1 MKTFLKYSLLVLALS
16 LTVVPSAFGGPH
28 SPPPP
33 PPPNPPH
40 QGPPPP
46 PRPTT
51 APEVDPSLAISGLAL
66 LVGSLSVA
74 HARRSKG

>member
-1 MKTFLKYSLLVLALS
+1 MKTFLKYSLLVLTLF
-16 LTVVPSAFGGPH
+16 LTTVPSAFGGPH
-28 SPPPP
+28 TPPPP
-33 PPPNPPH
+33 PH
-40 QGPPPP
+40 QGPPPPP

-51 APEVDPSLAISGLAL
+51 APEVDPSLAVSGLAL